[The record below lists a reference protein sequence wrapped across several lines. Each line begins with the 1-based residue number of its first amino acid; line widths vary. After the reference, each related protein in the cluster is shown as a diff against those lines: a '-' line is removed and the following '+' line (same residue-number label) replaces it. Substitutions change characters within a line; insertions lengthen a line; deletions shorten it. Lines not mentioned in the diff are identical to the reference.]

1 MTLFN
6 TLNMKKMIKQFL
18 IVALGLLLL
27 VVSGC
32 SDDDDVTRQFN
43 VIVKATYVIPTADQA
58 TTTGSVPVDETN
70 YKLGDQVTLLGN
82 PGNLVKNGGGTV
94 IGGIFEGWT
103 VPGST
108 TVYHEGDVVTIPTTI
123 PSSTFAIT
131 VKWTPAYR
139 VNYNGN
145 QSDGGT
151 APVDP
156 TLYLTGTEATVA
168 GVGTLTRTGY
178 TFTGWN
184 TAANGSGTAR
194 AAGSTFAMGNANV
207 TLYAQWTP
215 E

>member
-18 IVALGLLLL
+18 IVTLGLLLL

-43 VIVKATYVIPTADQA
+43 VIVKATYVIPTAEQA
-58 TTTGSVPVDETN
+58 TTTGTVPVDETN

-82 PGNLVKNGGGTV
+82 TGNLQRTNGP
-94 IGGIFEGWT
+94 FFAGWS

-108 TVYHEGDVVTIPTTI
+108 AVHQPGSSFAIPTTL
-123 PSSTFAIT
+123 PSSTYTIT
-131 VKWTPAYR
+131 VRWGYMVT
-139 VNYNGN
+139 YNGN
-145 QSDGGT
+145 GSDGGT
-151 APVDP
+151 APVDNNVYIQ
-156 TLYLTGTEATVA
+156 TATVPVA
-168 GVGTLTRTGY
+168 EAGTLTRTG
-178 TFTGWN
+178 FIFNGWN

-194 AAGSTFAMGNANV
+194 AASSTFAMGNANV